1 MNIDERY
8 ASAKEMYAAVGV
20 DTDKAIE
27 LLDRIPVSM
36 HCWQGD
42 DLVGFEG
49 KASLS
54 GGIQTTG
61 NYPGKAFGPEQ
72 LMADLDKAF
81 SLIPGKHRLNL
92 HAIYA
97 IFEDGETAD
106 RDALEPKHFKKW
118 VEYAKQRDLGLD
130 FNPSFF
136 SHPLSEKATLSSE
149 DESIRKFWVRHG
161 IACLKIAEYFATE
174 LVKPCSINYWIPD
187 GFKDIPADR
196 TAPRARLKKSLDEIL
211 ATPYDKEKVIVTVES
226 KVFGIGFESYTVG
239 SHEFYM
245 NYAAKNDILCLL
257 DNGHFHPT
265 EQVAD
270 KISSM
275 LLFSDKVALH
285 VSRPVRWDS
294 DHVVLL
300 NDDTKEIAKE
310 IVNCGPERVI
320 LALDFFDASINRISA
335 WVVGMRNM
343 QKALL
348 LALLTPND
356 YMKKLQNERRF
367 TELMALGEEL
377 KMYPAGDVWNFYCKK
392 HGVPAKDDWIK
403 EMLDYEKKVLEERK

>member
-97 IFEDGETAD
+97 IFEDGETPD

-174 LVKPCSINYWIPD
+174 LGKP
-187 GFKDIPADR
+187 
-196 TAPRARLKKSLDEIL
+196 
-211 ATPYDKEKVIVTVES
+211 
-226 KVFGIGFESYTVG
+226 
-239 SHEFYM
+239 
-245 NYAAKNDILCLL
+245 
-257 DNGHFHPT
+257 
-265 EQVAD
+265 
-270 KISSM
+270 
-275 LLFSDKVALH
+275 
-285 VSRPVRWDS
+285 
-294 DHVVLL
+294 
-300 NDDTKEIAKE
+300 
-310 IVNCGPERVI
+310 
-320 LALDFFDASINRISA
+320 
-335 WVVGMRNM
+335 
-343 QKALL
+343 
-348 LALLTPND
+348 
-356 YMKKLQNERRF
+356 
-367 TELMALGEEL
+367 
-377 KMYPAGDVWNFYCKK
+377 
-392 HGVPAKDDWIK
+392 
-403 EMLDYEKKVLEERK
+403 

>member
-1 MNIDERY
+1 M
-8 ASAKEMYAAVGV
+8 

-36 HCWQGD
+36 RCWQGD

-149 DESIRKFWVRHG
+149 DESIRKFWVG
-161 IACLKIAEYFATE
+161 TASPVLK
-174 LVKPCSINYWIPD
+174 LPSISQRSLAS
-187 GFKDIPADR
+187 PA
-196 TAPRARLKKSLDEIL
+196 A
-211 ATPYDKEKVIVTVES
+211 
-226 KVFGIGFESYTVG
+226 
-239 SHEFYM
+239 
-245 NYAAKNDILCLL
+245 
-257 DNGHFHPT
+257 
-265 EQVAD
+265 
-270 KISSM
+270 
-275 LLFSDKVALH
+275 
-285 VSRPVRWDS
+285 
-294 DHVVLL
+294 
-300 NDDTKEIAKE
+300 
-310 IVNCGPERVI
+310 
-320 LALDFFDASINRISA
+320 
-335 WVVGMRNM
+335 
-343 QKALL
+343 
-348 LALLTPND
+348 
-356 YMKKLQNERRF
+356 
-367 TELMALGEEL
+367 
-377 KMYPAGDVWNFYCKK
+377 
-392 HGVPAKDDWIK
+392 
-403 EMLDYEKKVLEERK
+403 